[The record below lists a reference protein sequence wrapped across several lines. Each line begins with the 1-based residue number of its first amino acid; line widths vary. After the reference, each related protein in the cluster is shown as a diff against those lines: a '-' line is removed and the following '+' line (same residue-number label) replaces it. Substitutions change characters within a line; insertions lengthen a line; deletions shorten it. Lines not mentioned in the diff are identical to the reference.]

1 MAIRASDGANNG
13 CSDIVR
19 HHETGYISIKL
30 EGVQKTF
37 FKKFCLV
44 HNLPI
49 CLCAYVGHQI
59 FLIQKHHGS

>member
-1 MAIRASDGANNG
+1 MRLD
-13 CSDIVR
+13 
-19 HHETGYISIKL
+19 ISIKL
-30 EGVQKTF
+30 VFIQYDFRFKEGVQKTF
-37 FKKFCLV
+37 FKKLCLV